1 MSNIFYLTNLAYTFQ
16 YEQNQYPEQSC
27 RERWYEMHR
36 DRNIQ
41 MEIKEKEM
49 ENKRIK
55 SIMGFNDPFLLY
67 NIDEKLHKM
76 QTDQGEELN

>member
-1 MSNIFYLTNLAYTFQ
+1 
-16 YEQNQYPEQSC
+16 
-27 RERWYEMHR
+27 MHR
-36 DRNIQ
+36 DRNRQ
-41 MEIKEKEM
+41 PEIKEKEM

-76 QTDQGEELN
+76 QKDQNN